1 MRYYHICYRGN
12 TEDIKND
19 EEIER
24 IIGRGYGTVLLRMN
38 DYLWKNTKNG
48 IEFLFYHEEANLL
61 KAIFAYDEQ
70 SYSFDIDPTNDWHEI
85 DGVEGTSNYIWQ
97 EL

>member
-1 MRYYHICYRGN
+1 MRYYQICFRGN
-12 TEDIKND
+12 SEDIKND

-48 IEFLFYHEEANLL
+48 IEFLFYHEDADLL
-61 KAIFAYDEQ
+61 KAIFTYDEQ
-70 SYSFDIDPTNDWHEI
+70 RYSFVT
-85 DGVEGTSNYIWQ
+85 V
-97 EL
+97 